1 MDGERRQQQVRRR
14 GGRGGGIHERI
25 RFRIPARLNLHLRD
39 ARHDPLNRED
49 EQERAGRDRVGDRLL
64 EIGINIR
71 EVPHRITE
79 QMDETSRQQDAA
91 GEGITSGQDGGRGPS
106 PHQQWK
112 DRPSAPHEE
121 DDDDREDLD
130 GGHERISESAAK
142 RAERNCETNSRRQ

>member
-1 MDGERRQQQVRRR
+1 
-14 GGRGGGIHERI
+14 
-25 RFRIPARLNLHLRD
+25 
-39 ARHDPLNRED
+39 
-49 EQERAGRDRVGDRLL
+49 
-64 EIGINIR
+64 
-71 EVPHRITE
+71 
-79 QMDETSRQQDAA
+79 MDETSRQQDAA

-142 RAERNCETNSRRQ
+142 RAERNCETNSQHQYATVRPDASATKVPWKHGNPDAAGVPP